1 MRCPMTAQQRGD
13 AFSWGTYE
21 HVHGPDPGIS
31 INRVIAAKFKE
42 KAQQH
47 IFKPAG
53 AIVDDVLATGVP
65 NYGHSLPKPDNLRR
79 KTNRMREKFRPKI
92 QPNWTSRQS

>member
-1 MRCPMTAQQRGD
+1 MRCPSTAEQRAD
-13 AFSWGTYE
+13 AFSRGTYE
-21 HVHGPDPGIS
+21 HVHGPDPGIF

-53 AIVDDVLATGVP
+53 AIVDDELATGAP
-65 NYGHSLPKPDNLRR
+65 LMKHSHH
-79 KTNRMREKFRPKI
+79 I
-92 QPNWTSRQS
+92 